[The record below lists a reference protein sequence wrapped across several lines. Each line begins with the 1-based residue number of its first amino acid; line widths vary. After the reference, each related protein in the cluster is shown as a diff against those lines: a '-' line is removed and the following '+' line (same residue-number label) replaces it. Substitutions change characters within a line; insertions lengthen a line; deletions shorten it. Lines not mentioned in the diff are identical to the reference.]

1 MADRFPLVFNT
12 SVNQIQELSASDNL
26 DLSSSGLVK
35 VASIGATNVNVTG
48 VVTATDFNAT
58 SDLSLKTNIKS
69 IEDPISK
76 VLEINGVSFDW
87 KESGKAS
94 IGVIAQEVEKVLP
107 ELVSDQETK
116 TVNYNGLIG
125 LLIEAVK
132 DQQTQINE
140 LKKQINQ

>member
-1 MADRFPLVFNT
+1 MADRFPLVFNS
-12 SVNQIQELSASDNL
+12 SVNQIQELSATDNL

-58 SDLSLKTNIKS
+58 SDLNLKTNIRT
-69 IEDPISK
+69 IDDPVSK
-76 VLEINGVSFDW
+76 VLQINGVSFDW
-87 KESGKAS
+87 KDSGKPS
-94 IGVIAQEVEKVLP
+94 LGVIAQEVEKVLP
-107 ELVSDQETK
+107 ELVSNQETK

-132 DQQTQINE
+132 NQQSQIDE
-140 LKKQINQ
+140 LRNQINQ

>member
-1 MADRFPLVFNT
+1 MADRFPLVFN
-12 SVNQIQELSASDNL
+12 SSANQIQELSASDNL

-35 VASIGATNVNVTG
+35 VASIGATSVNVTG

-58 SDLSLKTNIKS
+58 SDLNLKTNIKP

-87 KESGKAS
+87 KQTGKAS

-107 ELVSDQETK
+107 ELVSNQDTK
-116 TVNYNGLIG
+116 AVNYNGLIG

-132 DQQTQINE
+132 NQQAQIDE

>member
-1 MADRFPLVFNT
+1 MANRFPLIFNN
-12 SVNQIQELSASDNL
+12 SANQIQELASGDNL
-26 DLSSSGLVK
+26 DLSSSGITSV
-35 VASIGATNVNVTG
+35 TNISSTG
-48 VVTATDFNAT
+48 IITATDFNAT
-58 SDLSLKTNIKS
+58 SDLSLKTNIKP

-87 KESGKAS
+87 KQTGKAS

-107 ELVSDQETK
+107 ELVSNQDTK

-132 DQQTQINE
+132 NQQAQIDE

>member
-12 SVNQIQELSASDNL
+12 SSNQIQELSASDNL

-35 VASIGATNVNVTG
+35 VASIGATSVNVTG

-116 TVNYNGLIG
+116 TVNYNGLVG

-132 DQQTQINE
+132 NQQTQIDE